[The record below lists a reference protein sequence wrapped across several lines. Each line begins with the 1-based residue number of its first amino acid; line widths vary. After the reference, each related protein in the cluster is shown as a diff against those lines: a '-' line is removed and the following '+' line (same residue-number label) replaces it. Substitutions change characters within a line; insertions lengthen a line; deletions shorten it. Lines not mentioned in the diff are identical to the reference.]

1 MYVEATTLYYTPT
14 SSAPAVATLAPGSSA
29 ALAHARCTLC
39 YVYELTELIDE
50 EQPGMADSIPLTPTG
65 SGQEPFR
72 ESACKLHPQS
82 MCPAF
87 GALRVLTRM
96 EGVQPAMVTDTGC
109 LYGLTFVTHFY
120 AARKSIVAPALGTA
134 ELSSGQIQEA
144 ANAAIAEAARAPTLS
159 AVPVISL
166 CVAET
171 AGLSEELLPREV
183 NGVPVVLVR
192 VPAYAIHSHPEAKDV
207 ALSAMLRRF
216 TEGQNPITLDRTL
229 VLLGEVFPA
238 DPVMIDGV
246 LRKLGASVLVTLPG
260 RHVDEL
266 ALAAQGAA
274 VAALH
279 PFYRDSIT
287 CLRERGAAVVGGAPI
302 GAAGSPAWI
311 RAVGDA
317 LGLDE
322 TLVEQVADEE
332 EQKARGFLQSQ
343 PLKGATI
350 LVSGYEGNEMLYARL
365 LIEGGAHVPYV
376 STSIGKSMHT
386 ATDEAWLRA
395 HGTEAVVY
403 RKSLED
409 DQRAMDHWSFDL
421 VIGTTTVTAHAKE
434 RGIPAVYY
442 TNMLSVRPLFLSG
455 GMIAS
460 ISTARDLLNRRPL
473 YNQMVEFFENPA

>member
-1 MYVEATTLYYTPT
+1 
-14 SSAPAVATLAPGSSA
+14 
-29 ALAHARCTLC
+29 
-39 YVYELTELIDE
+39 
-50 EQPGMADSIPLTPTG
+50 MADIIPLTPAG
-65 SGQEPFR
+65 SPPASTKPFT

-96 EGVQPAMVTDTGC
+96 EGVQPAMVTDAGC

-120 AARKSIVAPALGTA
+120 AARKSIIAPALGTA
-134 ELSSGQIQEA
+134 ELASGKVQEA
-144 ANAAIAEAARAPTLS
+144 AIAAIEEAARERNVS
-159 AVPVISL
+159 MIPVISL

-171 AGLSEELLPREV
+171 AGLSEELLPREI
-183 NGVPVVLVR
+183 NGKPVVLVR

-207 ALSAMLRRF
+207 ALAAVLRRF
-216 TEGQNPITLDRTL
+216 TAGETTTEAQTL

-238 DPVMIDGV
+238 DPVMIDGL
-246 LRKLGASVLVTLPG
+246 LRSLGARVLVTLPG

-266 ALAAQGAA
+266 RLAARGAA

-279 PFYRDSIT
+279 PFYRDSLA
-287 CLRERGAAVVGGAPI
+287 CLRERGVAVVGGSPI
-302 GAAGSPAWI
+302 GAAGSAAWI
-311 RAVGDA
+311 RAVGYA
-317 LGLDE
+317 LDLDE
-322 TLVEQVADEE
+322 TRVDQVAAEE
-332 EQKARGFLQSQ
+332 EQRAQAFLAAQ

-365 LIEGGAHVPYV
+365 LVEGGAHVPYV

-386 ATDEAWLRA
+386 AADEAWLRT

-409 DQRAMDHWSFDL
+409 DQRAMNQWTFDL
-421 VIGTTTVTAHAKE
+421 VIGTTATAADAKE
-434 RGIPAVYY
+434 RGLPAVYY

-455 GMIAS
+455 GMVAS
-460 ISTARDLLNRRPL
+460 IALARDLLNRKPI
-473 YNQMVEFFENPA
+473 YQQMVDFFKE

>member
-1 MYVEATTLYYTPT
+1 
-14 SSAPAVATLAPGSSA
+14 
-29 ALAHARCTLC
+29 
-39 YVYELTELIDE
+39 
-50 EQPGMADSIPLTPTG
+50 MADIIPLTPVDAAQQRP
-65 SGQEPFR
+65 QEAFT

-96 EGVQPAMVTDTGC
+96 EGAQPVMVTDAGC

-120 AARKSIVAPALGTA
+120 AARKSIIAPALGTA
-134 ELSSGQIQEA
+134 ELSSGKVQEGAIAAIEA
-144 ANAAIAEAARAPTLS
+144 AASEPNVSVI
-159 AVPVISL
+159 PVLSL

-183 NGVPVVLVR
+183 DGKPVVLVR
-192 VPAYAIHSHPEAKDV
+192 VPAYAIHSHPEAKDI
-207 ALSAMLRRF
+207 ALSAVLRRF
-216 TEGQNPITLDRTL
+216 SEGAEQAHADEKTL

-246 LRKLGASVLVTLPG
+246 LRKMGARVLVTLPG

-266 ALAAQGAA
+266 RLAAQGSA

-279 PFYRDSIT
+279 PFYRESLAS
-287 CLRERGAAVVGGAPI
+287 LRERGVAVVGGAPI
-302 GAAGSPAWI
+302 GAEGSAAWI

-317 LGLDE
+317 LDLDE
-322 TLVEQVADEE
+322 DLVEQVAEE
-332 EQKARGFLQSQ
+332 EAQRARGFLAAQ

-376 STSIGKSMHT
+376 STSIGKSMLT

-409 DQRAMDHWSFDL
+409 DARAMEHWNFDL
-421 VIGTTTVTAHAKE
+421 IIGTTSTSAQAKE
-434 RGIPAVYY
+434 RGLPAVYY
-442 TNMLSVRPLFLSG
+442 TNILSVRPLFLSM
-455 GMIAS
+455 GMMAS
-460 ISTARDLLNRRPL
+460 IGMARELLNRKPI
-473 YNQMVEFFENPA
+473 YEQMVEFFA